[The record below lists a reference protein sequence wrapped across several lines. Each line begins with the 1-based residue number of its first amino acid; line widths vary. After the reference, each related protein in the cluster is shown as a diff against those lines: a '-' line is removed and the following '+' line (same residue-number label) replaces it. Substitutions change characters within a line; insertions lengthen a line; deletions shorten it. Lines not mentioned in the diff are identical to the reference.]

1 MTKSTEQ
8 QAQFIELRAK
18 GLSFQSIAEK
28 MDVSK
33 PVLLGWAKDFDSN
46 IKEQRAIELQALL
59 EQYSASKMA
68 RLENFAKLLQA
79 IQKEFDG
86 RMAEEYGAFGLTQ
99 PEKLL
104 AMMMILDKRLSGEL
118 DSNVVEY
125 GGLTFDNT
133 FKGVDIAL
141 D

>member
-8 QAQFIELRAK
+8 QAQFVELRAK
-18 GLSFQSIAEK
+18 GLSFQAIAERL
-28 MDVSK
+28 DISK
-33 PVLLGWAKDFDSN
+33 PVLLGWAKDFDAN

-86 RMAEEYGAFGLTQ
+86 RMADKYGPFGLTQ

-104 AMMMILDKRLSGEL
+104 AMMMVLDKRLGGEV
-118 DSNVVEY
+118 DANTVAY
-125 GGLTFDNT
+125 GGLTFDDPLR
-133 FKGVDIAL
+133 GVDIEL